1 MKSQSKINCFIQMIE
16 MKIRMSLLPLVY
28 ENDLKF

>member
-16 MKIRMSLLPLVY
+16 MKISLLPLVY